1 MRWGLIGASTI
12 ADEWMID
19 AIRANG
25 GEVVALASGAHEHA
39 AQMAK
44 KHDIA
49 HVAKTANGP
58 GVLDGLFAHNL
69 DAVYIS
75 SVNDKHR
82 EQLQQAARHGCH
94 VLCEKPLAV
103 TLDDAKAMVAAAAEA
118 GVCFA
123 TNHHLRFAATHQ
135 AIRAGIRAGHV
146 GEVRSARVF
155 HAVALPPHLQGW
167 RIDNPAAGGGVV
179 LDIVVHNCDLLAF
192 LLGEYPRDVVSMSDA
207 KTLGQ
212 GVEDECMS
220 VWRYPSGVLAYT
232 HESFVT
238 PHAGHG
244 IEIHGSEGS
253 LIGETVMSQKPIGRV
268 YLQRDGAREEL
279 AITPHNL
286 YEAGIADFIKA
297 IHSGGKP
304 TCDGVAGTRSLAVAL
319 AVLESAAKA
328 KVIEVDY
335 GGFDA

>member
-12 ADEWMID
+12 ADEWMIA

-25 GEVVALASGAHEHA
+25 GEVVALASGAQKHA
-39 AQMAK
+39 AQLAK
-44 KHDIA
+44 KHGIA
-49 HVAKTANGP
+49 HVVNAGGDGNG
-58 GVLDGLFAHNL
+58 LADLFAHNL

-75 SVNDKHR
+75 SINDRHR
-82 EQLQQAARHGCH
+82 DQLRQAAAAGCH

-103 TLDDAKAMVAAAAEA
+103 NLADAKAMIVAAAEA
-118 GVCFA
+118 GVKFA

-135 AIRAGIRAGHV
+135 AIRERIDRGDI
-146 GEVRSARVF
+146 GEPRSARVF

-179 LDIVVHNCDLLAF
+179 LDIAVHNCDLLAF
-192 LLGEYPRDVVSMSDA
+192 LLGEYPRAVASMSDA

-212 GVEDECMS
+212 GVEDDCMS

-244 IEIHGSEGS
+244 VEVHGNEGS
-253 LIGETVMSQKPIGRV
+253 LIGEQVMSQKAIGRV
-268 YLQRDGAREEL
+268 FLQRDGEREE
-279 AITPHNL
+279 IPTTPRNL
-286 YEAGIADFIKA
+286 YEAGIADFVKA
-297 IHSGGKP
+297 IKTGGKP
-304 TCDGVAGTRSLAVAL
+304 SCDGVAGTRSLAVAL
-319 AVLESAAKA
+319 AVLESAAEG
-328 KVIEVDY
+328 KVVEVDY